1 MYKTEL
7 TFIVLQD
14 STPLAG
20 LARAASLSRES
31 SSSESLTLTTWALLL
46 DCLDLDFALQVWARA
61 TAFVDMVQDFVWAEE
76 GGFSLLVPA
85 WVDLPEVLDVL
96 SLVSAV
102 PDLVAVLD
110 TGAFFLLVPLLT
122 EWDGQEDLVLTPDS
136 G

>member
-1 MYKTEL
+1 MD
-7 TFIVLQD
+7 IVQ
-14 STPLAG
+14 G
-20 LARAASLSRES
+20 
-31 SSSESLTLTTWALLL
+31 
-46 DCLDLDFALQVWARA
+46 
-61 TAFVDMVQDFVWAEE
+61 FVWAEE

-102 PDLVAVLD
+102 PDLVVVL
-110 TGAFFLLVPLLT
+110 GAFFLLVPLLT